1 MRSILVALVALALLP
16 AAAEAQSACWTK
28 RVARADAV
36 ARSRAGDVGFAVID
50 DTGHLHG
57 RRYSQPVRGVST
69 IKSLLLLTFLHQRSV
84 RRRALTGAEKDLL
97 TRMITVSDNGAAGTL
112 IARLGRTTI
121 EAEARHIG
129 MRSFHL
135 VDGFWGLSPTSA
147 RDQAVLFRRLDANL
161 PKRHRTF
168 ARHLFASIVSYQRW
182 GVPQGAPRGWKVLFK
197 GGWGYGTGLLDHQ
210 VVLLTRGCTRVSLAV
225 LTMYDGSHQY
235 GKDTLRGIFARLLRG
250 FPTQKAVGWR
260 GSWSK
265 RDREP
270 TSR

>member
-1 MRSILVALVALALLP
+1 VRSILVALVALALLP

-197 GGWGYGTGLLDHQ
+197 GGWGYGTGKAVHQ
-210 VVLLTRGCTRVSLAV
+210 G
-225 LTMYDGSHQY
+225 
-235 GKDTLRGIFARLLRG
+235 ARLEHAGHVLGLGITTFGNSGTEYGATTIELVTKALLR
-250 FPTQKAVGWR
+250 PKVCA
-260 GSWSK
+260 S
-265 RDREP
+265 
-270 TSR
+270 